1 MVQVV
6 HGSLCASNILV
17 GTSLDIKI
25 NLRAYD
31 LNRDSVLKW
40 MSPETLFDGT
50 LTDNSDM

>member
-1 MVQVV
+1 M
-6 HGSLCASNILV
+6 V

-50 LTDNSDM
+50 VTTYSDV